1 MKVHLAEHAGFCFGV
16 KRAIDIATKLIGQEN
31 VYTLGPLIHN
41 PQVIEDLEK
50 NGIRCIEDLTEIP
63 GGKVIIRAHGVPPQI
78 MRKAQESGLEVID
91 ATCPYVK
98 KVHSLTQELQEKKY
112 QVIIFGEKEHPEVI
126 GVRGNSEN
134 AIVIENLEEAQKLGS
149 YESMGVVSQT
159 TQSREKFETLIEEL
173 KNHAKNLTVYNT
185 ICDATEKRQ
194 QSATDLAKK
203 VDLMIVLGGLNSGN
217 TRRLAELCN
226 KETTTIHVEKFSDI
240 EKKVLEGKETVGIT
254 AGASTPDYLIKE
266 LIRELEVYTE

>member
-1 MKVHLAEHAGFCFGV
+1 MKVYIAEHAGFCFGV
-16 KRAIDIATKLIGQEN
+16 KRALDIATKLIGETN

-41 PQVIEDLEK
+41 PQVIGDLEK
-50 NGIRCIEDLTEIP
+50 NGIRCLEYLSEIH

-78 MRKAQESGLEVID
+78 VQEAKQKGLEVID

-98 KVHSLTQELQEKKY
+98 KVHDITKKLHDQGY

-126 GVRGNSEN
+126 GVKGNSEN
-134 AIVIENLEEAQKLGS
+134 AIVIENLEEIMMMKN
-149 YESMGVVSQT
+149 YEKIGLVSQT
-159 TQSREKFETLIEEL
+159 TQSSQKYKSISEEL
-173 KNHAKNLTVYNT
+173 KKHTKELKVYNT

-194 QSATDLAKK
+194 QSAVELSKK
-203 VDLMIVLGGLNSGN
+203 VDMMIVLGGLNSGN

-240 EKKVLEGKETVGIT
+240 EKKTLASKKTVGVT

-266 LIRELEVYTE
+266 LIRELETYTG

>member
-1 MKVHLAEHAGFCFGV
+1 MKIYLAEHAGFCFGV
-16 KRAIDIATKLIGQEN
+16 KRAIDIATKLTGQKN

-41 PQVIEDLEK
+41 PQVIEDLEQK
-50 NGIRCIEDLTEIP
+50 GIKCAENLSEIP
-63 GGKVIIRAHGVPPQI
+63 KGKVIIRAHGVPPQLL
-78 MRKAQESGLEVID
+78 RKAQESGLEVID

-126 GVRGNSEN
+126 GVKGNSEN
-134 AIVIENLEEAQKLGS
+134 AIVIENLEEAQKLGN
-149 YESMGVVSQT
+149 YESIGAVSQT
-159 TQSREKFETLIEEL
+159 TQLREKFETITEEL

-194 QSATDLAKK
+194 QSATTLAKK
-203 VDLMIVLGGLNSGN
+203 VDLMIILGGLNSGN

-226 KETTTIHVEKFSDI
+226 KETTTLHVEKFSDI
-240 EKKVLEGKETVGIT
+240 EKKILENKENVGIT

-266 LIRELEVYTE
+266 LVQQLESYTW